1 MIVRLFDG
9 QRPVNNQTVKVYPE
23 EFRGNQTI
31 KKMMKFLFRF
41 GLLLFGLAIVAFGL
55 FYIRANNRLQPILS
69 KEIPPISKQRD
80 AKVLSAFFGLDN
92 SLPLAA
98 IGLSWKAPGKDGM
111 PVVFSHEINPT
122 TLEASDFKIK
132 TAKGKLM
139 NVDVVTLRPAV
150 EAFELRTVLLIGE
163 VGNHPDDE
171 PVEVA
176 IIGDLLARSGQN
188 FKGHKV
194 SVTPLVKGPFLSY
207 AEYFKLDD
215 SYPYVAEGR
224 GCDCPREKT
233 KMVVRTVWAGGVR
246 ALNGEELGDKE
257 LQNFRVALQMGKD
270 TLMVYPF
277 QLADLSDNDNNID
290 LCINKEGI
298 PLTVSVQAN
307 TAIDPRDDANNF
319 TNIGVVARW

>member
-1 MIVRLFDG
+1 
-9 QRPVNNQTVKVYPE
+9 
-23 EFRGNQTI
+23 
-31 KKMMKFLFRF
+31 MKYLFRF

-92 SLPLAA
+92 ALPLAA

-132 TAKGKLM
+132 TAKGNLFD
-139 NVDVVTLRPAV
+139 VEVVTLRPAV

-163 VGNHPDDE
+163 FGNHPDDE
-171 PVEVA
+171 PVEVS

-188 FKGHKV
+188 FKGKKV

-233 KMVVRTVWAGGVR
+233 KMVVITVWAGGVR
-246 ALNGEELGDKE
+246 ALNGEELGAKE
-257 LQNFRVALQMGKD
+257 LQNFRVALQIGND
-270 TLMVYPF
+270 TLSVHPF
-277 QLADLSDNDNNID
+277 QIADISDNDNNID
-290 LCINKEGI
+290 LCIDKEGI
-298 PLTVSVQAN
+298 PLKVSVKAN
-307 TAIDPRDDANNF
+307 TAIDPRDDANDF
-319 TNIGVVARW
+319 TNVEIVSRW

>member
-1 MIVRLFDG
+1 MANVTLTIK
-9 QRPVNNQTVKVYPE
+9 QSS
-23 EFRGNQTI
+23 NQTI
-31 KKMMKFLFRF
+31 MYFMKYLLRFL
-41 GLLLFGLAIVAFGL
+41 LLLFCLAVLALGF
-55 FYIRANNRLQPILS
+55 FYVRANTRLQPILS
-69 KEIPPISKQRD
+69 DEIPPISQQRKT
-80 AKVLSAFFGLDN
+80 KVLSAFFGLDN
-92 SLPLAA
+92 ALPLAA

-111 PVVFSHEINPT
+111 PVVFSHELNLT

-132 TAKGKLM
+132 TAKGNLF
-139 NVDVVTLRPAV
+139 DVEAVTLRPAV

-163 VGNHPDDE
+163 FGNHPDDE
-171 PVEVA
+171 PVEVS

-188 FKGHKV
+188 FKGKKV

-246 ALNGEELGDKE
+246 ALNGEKLGDKE
-257 LQNFRVALQMGKD
+257 LQSFRVALQMGKD

-307 TAIDPRDDANNF
+307 TAIDPRDDANDF